1 MYPPRRKIAPCARF
15 VTLMMP
21 KMSVKPLDT
30 RKMTPARVSPL
41 IVWTMNSVI
50 SPPSRARRSLAL
62 LSEADLEGGL
72 AQHVRCHHG
81 DLARYQRPLDDLDV
95 VPGHELGGVR
105 QGDRGGALGVEVGHA
120 DRVAVHDSAEAFET

>member
-50 SPPSRARRSLAL
+50 SPPSRARRALAL

-72 AQHVRCHHG
+72 GQRSPGGHVLVGHDGHVPQAAVDHL
-81 DLARYQRPLDDLDV
+81 DLADV
-95 VPGHELGGVR
+95 LVL
-105 QGDRGGALGVEVGHA
+105 
-120 DRVAVHDSAEAFET
+120 